1 MDMNRIL
8 ESLIRKYFG
17 KRLFP
22 GLAVVY
28 ERLQRKYGGEMGVD
42 GSAGDSTQRA
52 ATENGDG
59 MQRAAAENG
68 DGQGLG
74 TGAAGNG
81 GIQPGREY
89 QFASFG
95 FQTAFMMRYMTMAFG
110 AVCVLLMI
118 VALAVNPEAWRGV
131 GIFGGFLGLCLLLW
145 LISRLQSGIV
155 VYTKD
160 WIYVDRP
167 YKKMD
172 FSFGQLTEMKVSG
185 KLTLVMAEGDSGA
198 GGGGACRVVIPLEGA
213 QYNEFMTFMENHF
226 PDVVARVPKA
236 VYAKAKR
243 KHGGSWGNRM

>member
-22 GLAVVY
+22 GLAAVY
-28 ERLQRKYGGEMGVD
+28 ERLQRKYGGETGVD
-42 GSAGDSTQRA
+42 GAAGGDGDSTQRA

-59 MQRAAAENG
+59 QASG
-68 DGQGLG
+68 I
-74 TGAAGNG
+74 GAAGHG
-81 GIQPGREY
+81 GAQPGRAY

-95 FQTAFMMRYMTMAFG
+95 FQTAFMMRYMTMAFA
-110 AVCVLLMI
+110 AVCVLLVI

-185 KLTLVMAEGDSGA
+185 KLTLMMSEGCSGA
-198 GGGGACRVVIPLEGA
+198 GSGGVCRVVIPLEGA
-213 QYNEFMTFMENHF
+213 QYNDFMTFMENHF
-226 PDVVARVPKA
+226 PDVVAKVPKA